1 MDLLI
6 IGFLIAL
13 IIYTIISLL
22 VWRFKIFG
30 NSVQMYGPF
39 MGIQTD
45 KVSFFDKFKNVP
57 FLRAYTNISTILIF
71 VFGLFMSAMII
82 LVLKITLDIQPEPT
96 GIYAPRNVFMIP
108 GVNEFIPVTLG
119 VFIAFVF
126 AGAIHEFGHA
136 IVCRAEGINIVNTGI
151 LLAIIPIGAFVNPR
165 EEELNAAS
173 IGSRLRVYSAGVANN
188 FMVGVVA
195 FFILCIAV
203 STMVVPII
211 AGSVYVF
218 ETGGN
223 VGGVS
228 PGMYVTMVDGV
239 PINSSQEFNKIL
251 NLVPGTLVAITAGYS
266 KEDMKIYYFDN
277 VAGNY
282 FDVVDRGNMPAT
294 IGNMMN
300 LQGMLKLLVLPFDT
314 SVTGMELK
322 QAMMT
327 TQDAEIYNT
336 PFTGFWEIIHLLYW
350 LVFIN
355 ISIAIFNAIPM
366 VPLDGGY
373 IFKDVMNRVFGNTR
387 IKNHITGIA
396 YSISIIMF
404 IAILGSIVLP
414 YILKFLR

>member
-6 IGFLIAL
+6 TGFVIAL
-13 IIYTIISLL
+13 IIYTIIAVL
-22 VWRFKIFG
+22 VWKFKIFG

-45 KVSFFDKFKNVP
+45 KVKFFDRFKDVP

-71 VFGLFMSAMII
+71 LFGLFMSALII
-82 LVLKITLDIQPEPT
+82 LVLKITFDVNPEPT

-108 GVNEFIPVTLG
+108 GINEFIPVTLG

-165 EEELNAAS
+165 EDEIAAAS

-188 FMVGVVA
+188 FVVGLIA
-195 FFILCIAV
+195 FFVVCLAI

-218 ETGGN
+218 GTGGDN
-223 VGGVS
+223 GGVS
-228 PGMYVTMVDGV
+228 PGMYVTSLNGV
-239 PINSSQEFNKIL
+239 PVTSSQQFN
-251 NLVPGTLVAITAGYS
+251 TLLQASPNTNAMITAGYNKDS
-266 KEDMKIYYFDN
+266 MQSYTFNNK
-277 VAGNY
+277 AGNF

-294 IGNMMN
+294 MGTMMT
-300 LQGMLKLLVLPFDT
+300 LQGMLKLLILPFDT
-314 SVTGMELK
+314 SVSGMELK
-322 QAMMT
+322 QVMMN
-327 TQDAEIYNT
+327 TQDASIYST
-336 PFTGFWEIIHLLYW
+336 PFMGFWEIIHMLYW
-350 LVFIN
+350 FLFIN
-355 ISIAIFNAIPM
+355 ISIALFNAIPM

-373 IFKDVMNRVFGNTR
+373 IFKDVMNRIFGKTR
-387 IKNHITGIA
+387 IKNHISTLA
-396 YSISIIMF
+396 YGVSGIMF
-404 IAILGSIVLP
+404 IAILGSIILP
-414 YILKFLR
+414 YILHFL